1 MVTGGFSGGK
11 PTDMVQT
18 IDVAT
23 NQVDNLASLNSQ
35 RYAHSCMAT
44 SWGGQDYVVVAGIG
58 FWCVNVIRSDVKFFL
73 KTDNFDFILD
83 KLITKCI

>member
-1 MVTGGFSGGK
+1 MVTGGFCGGK

-44 SWGGQDYVVVAGIG
+44 SWGGQDYVVVAGR
-58 FWCVNVIRSDVKFFL
+58 VLMRQYKRIRYD
-73 KTDNFDFILD
+73 ILFQ
-83 KLITKCI
+83 